1 MADMQKSGLSPALKC
16 LSLDQVNASARARKE
31 KRKDNHMS
39 VSTMNEYTGMGLWSR
54 IGAFFSRVF
63 AAIIRGREA
72 QGRRYVALHLSQF
85 DDRTLENAGI
95 KREDILQRPR
105 DLAAF

>member
-1 MADMQKSGLSPALKC
+1 
-16 LSLDQVNASARARKE
+16 
-31 KRKDNHMS
+31 MS
-39 VSTMNEYTGMGLWSR
+39 VSTMNDYTKTGLWTR
-54 IGAFFSRVF
+54 AGEFFSQIF

-72 QGRRYVALHLSQF
+72 QGRRYVALHLSKF

-95 KREDILQRPR
+95 KRDDIMQRPR

>member
-1 MADMQKSGLSPALKC
+1 
-16 LSLDQVNASARARKE
+16 
-31 KRKDNHMS
+31 MS
-39 VSTMNEYTGMGLWSR
+39 VSTMNDYAKTGLWSR

-72 QGRRYVALHLSQF
+72 QGRRYVALHISKF

-105 DLAAF
+105 DLASF